1 MLLPNIF
8 HCFRDAVGAGAAT
21 ANAVPTSPAVHE
33 ANAATAVTGASR
45 RESGNCLTPS
55 LESST
60 RLAMIKSSMTSLLC
74 VMPVLHGKIAS
85 EKSAFI
91 TPHLKNKT

>member
-1 MLLPNIF
+1 M
-8 HCFRDAVGAGAAT
+8 GAGAAT
-21 ANAVPTSPAVHE
+21 ANAVPTSPAVQE
-33 ANAATAVTGASR
+33 VNDATAVTGALG

-60 RLAMIKSSMTSLLC
+60 RLAMIKSWMTSLLP
-74 VMPVLHGKIAS
+74 VMSVLHGEITS

-91 TPHLKNKT
+91 TPH

>member
-1 MLLPNIF
+1 MSQYASYVF
-8 HCFRDAVGAGAAT
+8 HCFRVAAVSGAAM
-21 ANAVPTSPAVHE
+21 ANAAPTSPAVHE
-33 ANAATAVTGASR
+33 AIAATAVTGASGR
-45 RESGNCLTPS
+45 ASGNCLTPS

-60 RLAMIKSSMTSLLC
+60 RLAMIESWMTSLLS

-91 TPHLKNKT
+91 TPH